1 MITMTCLLQE
11 SFNDPYQ
18 SIIWFHSE
26 YKPLTMQKGHFK
38 CIRGIVLLCSTLHYF
53 GFYKIWMSF
62 VYFWAFIILYNSF
75 IIHNYLYIF
84 RRLHRFIFRN
94 PNNVKQE
101 CGSLLKPYDNQHQNL
116 KIEYSQIRL
125 NMYCENFHKNTILKK
140 RIF

>member
-1 MITMTCLLQE
+1 
-11 SFNDPYQ
+11 
-18 SIIWFHSE
+18 
-26 YKPLTMQKGHFK
+26 MQK
-38 CIRGIVLLCSTLHYF
+38 IREILYSRDDKFVVFCSVALHYRIHRTF
-53 GFYKIWMSF
+53 SHDCIMFRD
-62 VYFWAFIILYNSF
+62 YFISTPLHC
-75 IIHNYLYIF
+75 HNYLYIF